1 MNRTAQSIML
11 LVSVLAALLGA
22 WLTPRDELLAQDVA
36 ISESPAAS
44 AYRSPFAVVTSPDGK
59 TIYAT
64 DQTGGRLSILDVAS
78 MTACGEIELHGRP
91 QGLALSNDGSTLY
104 VAEHG
109 ASSVAVIDTNK
120 QTITSRIAVGLWPTA
135 VALGEQSRRLYVA
148 NQDRDSISVID
159 LRQHPAKTITEIAV
173 VREPSSLAL
182 TPDERHIVVTNLM
195 ALGRGT
201 DPTLSAVVSII
212 DTGTLAAARSVKLPP
227 GSTMVPGVAV
237 SPDGKWAYVVHGL
250 GRFNLPITQLERG
263 WVNTNALSIID
274 IAGGSRLATL
284 LLDDLMQGAADPHSL
299 VVSQDGKHLWITHT
313 GVHEVS
319 SIDIGLVHELLEGN
333 VPDDLASLKDGSQ
346 ANIWNQVK
354 HNREKIADLENDL
367 TGLYI
372 AGVIHRF
379 RAGGTGPRGLAL
391 SSDGQ
396 ALFVANYFSGS
407 VTVLDASTGSLQG
420 SISLGA
426 APDPDSV
433 RRGATIFHDATHAF
447 QRWHSCA
454 SCHANEG
461 RIDGLRWDF
470 LGDGIGNPKD
480 TLSLLHFD
488 QTEPMNRRATM
499 QSSRACTKNGLEST
513 NMIVPTEKDVDDLYA
528 YLISLRPVPSPHLTP
543 DGKLTE
549 SAERGKSLFEGKASC
564 VRCHPAPYFTDKQM
578 HNVGV
583 LSPNEPDGRYDTP
596 SLLESYRTAP
606 YLHDGRALTLKEI
619 FTANNEAKRH
629 GDASSLTEQ
638 EVDDLVAYLLSL

>member
-1 MNRTAQSIML
+1 MYPTVQSMMLRVVVIATLAGGLVAPRHAVLGQDATTA
-11 LVSVLAALLGA
+11 
-22 WLTPRDELLAQDVA
+22 
-36 ISESPAAS
+36 ESRS
-44 AYRSPFAVVTSPDGK
+44 SSDYRSPFAVVASPDGK
-59 TIYAT
+59 TVYAT
-64 DQTGGRLSILDVAS
+64 DHTGGRLSILDVAS
-78 MTACGEIELHGRP
+78 MTACGEIELRGRP
-91 QGLALSNDGSTLY
+91 QGLALSSDGSTLY

-109 ASSVAVIDTNK
+109 ASSVAVIDVSK
-120 QTITSRIAVGLWPTA
+120 QAVTSRIAVGLWPTA

-148 NQDRDSISVID
+148 NQDRDSVSVID
-159 LRQHPAKTITEIAV
+159 LSQQPAKTIKEIAV
-173 VREPSSLAL
+173 VREPSSLAI
-182 TPDERHIVVTNLM
+182 TPDEKHVVVTNLM
-195 ALGRGT
+195 ALGRGV

-212 DTGTLAAARSVKLPP
+212 DADSLAPARNVKLPP
-227 GSTMVPGVAV
+227 GSTMVPGASV
-237 SPDGKWAYVVHGL
+237 SPNGKWTYVVHGL

-263 WVNTNALSIID
+263 WVNTNGLSIID
-274 IAGGSRLATL
+274 VANGSRLATL
-284 LLDDLMQGAADPHSL
+284 LLDDLMQGAADPHSI
-299 VVSQDGKHLWITHT
+299 VVSQDGKHLWITHA

-319 SIDIGLVHELLEGN
+319 SIDVGLVHELLEGN
-333 VPDDLASLKDGSQ
+333 VPEDLASLKDGSQ
-346 ANIWNQVK
+346 ANIWNQVRQ
-354 HNREKIADLENDL
+354 NRDNIADLANDL
-367 TGLYI
+367 TALSI
-372 AGVIHRF
+372 AGAIHRF
-379 RAGGTGPRGLAL
+379 RAGGAGPRGLAL
-391 SSDGQ
+391 SPDGQ
-396 ALFVANYFSGS
+396 KLFVANYFSGS
-407 VTVLDASTGSLQG
+407 VAVLDASTGSLQG

-499 QSSRACTKNGLEST
+499 QSARACARNGLEST
-513 NMIVPTEKDVDDLYA
+513 NMIVPTEKDVDDLFA

-543 DGKLTE
+543 EGKLTE
-549 SAERGKSLFEGKASC
+549 SAERGKSLFEDKAGC
-564 VRCHPAPYFTDKQM
+564 VRCHPAPYFTDKKM

-606 YLHDGRALTLKEI
+606 YLHDGRALTLKDVL
-619 FTANNEAKRH
+619 TADNSAKRH
-629 GDASSLTEQ
+629 GAAHTLNGQ

>member
-1 MNRTAQSIML
+1 MNRTARSIML
-11 LVSVLAALLGA
+11 RVTVLAALSGA
-22 WLTPRDELLAQDVA
+22 WLTQRDEVIAQDA
-36 ISESPAAS
+36 TTSESPAAS
-44 AYRSPFAVVTSPDGK
+44 DYRSPFAVVTSPDGK

-64 DQTGGRLSILDVAS
+64 DQTGGRLSILDAAS
-78 MTACGEIELHGRP
+78 MTPSGEIDLRGRP
-91 QGLALSNDGSTLY
+91 QGLALSSDGSTLY

-109 ASSVAVIDTNK
+109 ASSVAVIDTSK
-120 QTITSRIAVGLWPTA
+120 LAITSRIAVGLWPTA

-159 LRQHPAKTITEIAV
+159 LSQQPAKTIAEIAV
-173 VREPSSLAL
+173 VREPSSLAI
-182 TPDERHIVVTNLM
+182 TPDEKHVVVTNLM

-212 DTGTLAAARSVKLPP
+212 DAGTLAAARSVKLPP
-227 GSTMVPGVAV
+227 GSTMVPGVSV

-263 WVNTNALSIID
+263 WVNTNGLSIID
-274 IAGGSRLATL
+274 IANGSRLATL
-284 LLDDLMQGAADPHSL
+284 LLDDLMQGAADPHS
-299 VVSQDGKHLWITHT
+299 VVISQDGKHLWITHT

-319 SIDIGLVHELLEGN
+319 SIDIGLVHELLEGK
-333 VPDDLASLKDGSQ
+333 VPEDLASLKDGSQ

-354 HNREKIADLENDL
+354 QNREKIADLENDL
-367 TGLYI
+367 TALYI

-379 RAGGTGPRGLAL
+379 RTGGTGPRGLAL
-391 SSDGQ
+391 SPDGQ
-396 ALFVANYFSGS
+396 KLFVANYFSGS
-407 VTVLDASTGSLQG
+407 VAVLDSSTGSLQG

-426 APDPDSV
+426 APEPDSV

-488 QTEPMNRRATM
+488 KTEPMNRRATM
-499 QSSRACTKNGLEST
+499 QSARACARNGLEST
-513 NMIVPTEKDVDDLYA
+513 NMIVPTEEDVDDLFA

-549 SAERGKSLFEGKASC
+549 AAERGKSLFEGKASC
-564 VRCHPAPYFTDKQM
+564 VRCHPAPYFTDKKM

-606 YLHDGRALTLKEI
+606 YLHDGRALTLKDVL
-619 FTANNEAKRH
+619 TVDNSAKRH
-629 GDASSLTEQ
+629 GDAHELSEQ